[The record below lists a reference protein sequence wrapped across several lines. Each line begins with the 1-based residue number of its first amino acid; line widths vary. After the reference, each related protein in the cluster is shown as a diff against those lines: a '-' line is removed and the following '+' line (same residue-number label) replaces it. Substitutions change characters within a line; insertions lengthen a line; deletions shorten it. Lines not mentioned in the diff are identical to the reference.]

1 MQRDFQCYW
10 KAIITHNYSNS
21 DQLTPKGN
29 LIDTEQKWRQGW
41 DSKSHFK
48 TISQLWI
55 LCRANQ
61 SQLNFATGLFDRLTA
76 QSEVEYEPAID
87 PDDPI
92 IRFYKVCKKWKTEVK
107 DNPVSKEQQ
116 RLLEQSKKVKSK
128 IIDGKIWFRI

>member
-1 MQRDFQCYW
+1 MEAWLRFEG
-10 KAIITHNYSNS
+10 
-21 DQLTPKGN
+21 L
-29 LIDTEQKWRQGW
+29 
-41 DSKSHFK
+41 K
-48 TISQLWI
+48 TIFQLWI
-55 LCRANQ
+55 ICRANQ

-116 RLLEQSKKVKSK
+116 RLFEQSKKVKSK
-128 IIDGKIWFRI
+128 IIDGKI